1 MATAT
6 HRTADGL
13 ARAAR
18 GMLAQKDSRV
28 INSLPAIVVPT
39 LIVVGANDTP
49 FLAATDYMAAK
60 IPGAKKVIIPDA
72 GHSAN
77 LDQPHIFNAAVVDF
91 LARLPV

>member
-1 MATAT
+1 
-6 HRTADGL
+6 
-13 ARAAR
+13 
-18 GMLAQKDSRV
+18 MLAQKDSRV

-49 FLAATDYMAAK
+49 FFAATDYMAAK
-60 IPGAKKVIIPDA
+60 IRGAKKVIIPDA

-77 LDQPHIFNAAVVDF
+77 LDQPQIFNAAVVDF